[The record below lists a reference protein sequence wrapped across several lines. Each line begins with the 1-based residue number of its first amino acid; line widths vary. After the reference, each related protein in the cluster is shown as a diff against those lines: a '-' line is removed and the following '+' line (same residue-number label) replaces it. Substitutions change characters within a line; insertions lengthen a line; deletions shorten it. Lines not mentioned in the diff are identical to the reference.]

1 MVMILGIETTAETRS
16 VAVVSAGK
24 VLCEYCLNNDCY
36 RVEFIEMVKKVLEDA
51 SIPLSRIDAIA
62 VSIGPGSYTG
72 IRLGLS
78 TAKGLALPGDTPLIG
93 IPTLDGLSW
102 NLHFSNKL
110 ICALIALKSKEVY
123 SATYKFTGGRQSKQ
137 GPAWIGN
144 IEKLLPE
151 IKEPTVFL
159 GSGALRYRE
168 TITKGLGETASF
180 APFPISLPRAS
191 GIAALGLLKLQ
202 QGEITHPDELNPI
215 YTRSCKYR
223 TYHKLLQ
230 TG

>member
-1 MVMILGIETTAETRS
+1 MIMILGIETTTETRS
-16 VAVVSAGK
+16 VAVVSDEK

-51 SIPLSRIDAIA
+51 SVPLNRIDAIA

-102 NLHFSNKL
+102 NLHFSDKL
-110 ICALIALKSKEVY
+110 ICTLIALKGKEVY
-123 SATYKFTGGRQSKQ
+123 SAAYRFTGGKQLKQ
-137 GPAWIGN
+137 GDDWIGN

-151 IKEPTVFL
+151 IKKPTVFL
-159 GSGALRYRE
+159 GSGALKYKE
-168 TITKGLGETASF
+168 TIAKELGETASF
-180 APFPISLPRAS
+180 APFSISLPRAS
-191 GIAALGLLKLQ
+191 GIAALGLLKLR
-202 QGEITHPDELNPI
+202 QGKITHPDELNPI
-215 YTRSCKYR
+215 YARRCKYR
-223 TYHKLLQ
+223 TYHNQGL
-230 TG
+230 